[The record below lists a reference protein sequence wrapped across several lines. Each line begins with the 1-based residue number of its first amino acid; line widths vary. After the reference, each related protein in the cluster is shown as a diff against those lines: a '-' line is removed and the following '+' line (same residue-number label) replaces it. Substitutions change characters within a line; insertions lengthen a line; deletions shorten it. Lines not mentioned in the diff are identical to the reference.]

1 MNLKIEDLNHEMCID
16 ENQAKFIYDF
26 IKEFVC
32 RDGIEARLIIKE
44 RGIKDRKRKE
54 YYINFDLKK
63 KSKKSEQKWRLKN
76 LLFY

>member
-44 RGIKDRKRKE
+44 RGIKDRKYKE

-63 KSKKSEQKWRLKN
+63 KSKKANKN
-76 LLFY
+76 ED